1 MNLQLLKNIIL
12 GYIDDTFGQK
22 CILCALGTSYTAPV
36 IVMY

>member
-1 MNLQLLKNIIL
+1 MSLQLLKNIIL
-12 GYIDDTFGQK
+12 GYIDTFGQK